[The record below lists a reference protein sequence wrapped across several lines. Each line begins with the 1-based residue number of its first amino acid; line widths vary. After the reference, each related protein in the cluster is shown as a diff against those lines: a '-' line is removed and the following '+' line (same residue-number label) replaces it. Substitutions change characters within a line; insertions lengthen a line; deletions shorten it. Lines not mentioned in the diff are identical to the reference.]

1 MIDLSI
7 FPTALK
13 SANMVLIFKKGI
25 KKMLLDKRSIIGPL
39 LFNTFLCDL
48 FSMSS
53 NTDYINDN
61 TTPYFTRDGA
71 KEASDSLKIP

>member
-25 KKMLLDKRSIIGPL
+25 KKCYWTKDPLLD
-39 LFNTFLCDL
+39 LFYLTLFYAF

-53 NTDYINDN
+53 NTDCINDN

>member
-1 MIDLSI
+1 
-7 FPTALK
+7 
-13 SANMVLIFKKGI
+13 
-25 KKMLLDKRSIIGPL
+25 MLLDKRSINGPL

>member
-1 MIDLSI
+1 
-7 FPTALK
+7 
-13 SANMVLIFKKGI
+13 
-25 KKMLLDKRSIIGPL
+25 MLLDKRSIIGPL

-61 TTPYFTRDGA
+61 TTPCFTRDGA